1 MDETTTTP
9 NIVQVQVQVA
19 NKVAHNRHV
28 RFNSKVKV
36 KSTKHLKN
44 YTNKQIKACWY
55 SRDEYHN
62 IKKALFLTVEVMTK
76 TSSLSQSSFSSSA
89 LALYCFRGL
98 EKVSVKGGLK
108 YSTRMRRQNAIRSV
122 LDEQYEQCK
131 QYEEAVLQQQRTIM
145 YDVNKI
151 KNIYRYHTRISETN
165 SYTMGVFDAK
175 DADDGDD
182 AEEEKEEE
190 EEEVSLSDL
199 LMDIDNSI
207 NHITIDDYYKDEDNN
222 EKLMMKSFSSLETTA
237 AVAALSFRQ
246 GGLRAQR
253 RWSFGTTKVHSS
265 RAA

>member
-1 MDETTTTP
+1 MDETTTTA
-9 NIVQVQVQVA
+9 NIVQVQVA
-19 NKVAHNRHV
+19 NKVTHNRHV

-55 SRDEYHN
+55 SPDEYHN

-108 YSTRMRRQNAIRSV
+108 YSTRMCRKNAIRSV
-122 LDEQYEQCK
+122 LDEQYE
-131 QYEEAVLQQQRTIM
+131 QQRTIM

-237 AVAALSFRQ
+237 AAAALSFRQ

>member
-1 MDETTTTP
+1 MDETTSTT
-9 NIVQVQVQVA
+9 NKVQVQVQVQVQVA
-19 NKVAHNRHV
+19 NKVTHNRHV

-55 SRDEYHN
+55 SPDEYHN

-108 YSTRMRRQNAIRSV
+108 YSTRMCRKNAIRSV
-122 LDEQYEQCK
+122 LDEQYE
-131 QYEEAVLQQQRTIM
+131 QQRTIM

-237 AVAALSFRQ
+237 AAAAALSFRQ